1 MWISAMNNV
10 LDQLHQATV
19 KLSQSGP
26 IKDRLADAYAT
37 YLSNVDASDIP
48 DRYRNGFIELHTAL
62 NRERPLPR
70 ESVVRASVRK
80 MSSDEAGRHS
90 ALVVNAFAALARVSS
105 AEAAHVTPRRKPRKQ
120 QSGAI
125 IKVSPIVKLFARD
138 G

>member
-1 MWISAMNNV
+1 MNDV
-10 LDQLHQATV
+10 VDQLQQATV
-19 KLSQSGP
+19 KLSRSGP

-37 YLSNVDASDIP
+37 CLAHIDVSDIP
-48 DRYRNGFIELHTAL
+48 ERYRAGFVELHTAL

-80 MSSDEAGRHS
+80 MSGEEADRH
-90 ALVVNAFAALARVSS
+90 ATLVVQAFGALARAGKPV
-105 AEAAHVTPRRKPRKQ
+105 AVRRRARKDQ
-120 QSGAI
+120 GGAI

>member
-1 MWISAMNNV
+1 MNDV
-10 LDQLHQATV
+10 LDQLLQATV

-26 IKDRLADAYAT
+26 IKDRLADAYSSH
-37 YLSNVDASDIP
+37 LSNVDASDIP
-48 DRYRNGFIELHTAL
+48 ERHRAEFIELHTAL

-80 MSSDEAGRHS
+80 MSNEEADRHA
-90 ALVVNAFAALARVSS
+90 ALVVQAFAALARESLPV
-105 AEAAHVTPRRKPRKQ
+105 AARVAARRKSTKEQ
-120 QSGAI
+120 ANAI

>member
-1 MWISAMNNV
+1 MNDV
-10 LDQLHQATV
+10 LDQLQQATV

-48 DRYRNGFIELHTAL
+48 DRYRDGFIELHTAL

-80 MSSDEAGRHS
+80 MSSEEADRHA
-90 ALVVNAFAALARVSS
+90 ALVVHAFAALARASS
-105 AEAAHVTPRRKPRKQ
+105 PVVARVVARRRPRKETG
-120 QSGAI
+120 GAI

>member
-1 MWISAMNNV
+1 MNDV
-10 LDQLHQATV
+10 LDQLHQAMV

-26 IKDRLADAYAT
+26 IKDRLADAYT
-37 YLSNVDASDIP
+37 TFLSNIDASDIP
-48 DRYRNGFIELHTAL
+48 ERYRSEFIELHTAL

-80 MSSDEAGRHS
+80 MSSEEADRHA
-90 ALVVNAFAALARVSS
+90 ALVVHAFAALARVSS
-105 AEAAHVTPRRKPRKQ
+105 PVAARASKRRKPRAQ
-120 QSGAI
+120 LDNPI

>member
-1 MWISAMNNV
+1 MNDV
-10 LDQLHQATV
+10 LDQLQQATV

-26 IKDRLADAYAT
+26 IKDRLADAYGT
-37 YLSNVDASDIP
+37 YLSGIDASDIP
-48 DRYRNGFIELHTAL
+48 ERHRAGFVELHTAL

-80 MSSDEAGRHS
+80 MSNEDAERHA
-90 ALVVNAFAALARVSS
+90 ALVVMTFAALARANSPVV
-105 AEAAHVTPRRKPRKQ
+105 ARRKPRKDQ
-120 QSGAI
+120 ASAI

>member
-1 MWISAMNNV
+1 MNDV

-37 YLSNVDASDIP
+37 YLSNIDASDIP
-48 DRYRNGFIELHTAL
+48 DRHRDGFIELHTAL

-80 MSSDEAGRHS
+80 MSTEEADRHA
-90 ALVVNAFAALARVSS
+90 ALVVHAFASLARVSS
-105 AEAAHVTPRRKPRKQ
+105 AEAAHVAPRRKPRKQ
-120 QSGAI
+120 SSAI
-125 IKVSPIVKLFARD
+125 IKVSPITKLFARD

>member
-1 MWISAMNNV
+1 MNDV
-10 LDQLHQATV
+10 LDQLQQATV

-26 IKDRLADAYAT
+26 IKDRLSDAYST
-37 YLSNVDASDIP
+37 FLSNIDASDIP
-48 DRYRNGFIELHTAL
+48 ERYRPDFIELHTAL

-80 MSSDEAGRHS
+80 MSNEEADRHA
-90 ALVVNAFAALARVSS
+90 ALVVHTFAALARETMPATQSV
-105 AEAAHVTPRRKPRKQ
+105 AARRKQGKDQ
-120 QSGAI
+120 ASAI